1 MNKILYFLTGGL
13 LLGGCSL
20 TERTDLEVSPK
31 PTLTVAYR
39 CLNDRGVNVAHD
51 EIEGMDVFVFDPAG
65 RFLRRMEA
73 DRWTVT
79 DPAGVRLLEGVPPG
93 LYTVVAYANA
103 NRLVLPELVPG
114 ESVADDLIAAEHDRD
129 TCPDADRLL
138 HSLDRF
144 EVRRGEPSVQR
155 AELSRRYFRVELTIT
170 GAEHL
175 GVSAERIAM
184 LFTGIPA
191 GVDCEGVPLDERTVF
206 SPRLEA
212 TPQGF
217 AASFGVYRFR
227 PKDDV
232 RMIVRAA
239 DGTVAQV
246 DLGEYIARRIP
257 EVDLKNDREVTL
269 PIHID
274 ITSAGIAVSIEDWN
288 GQQVQLPVMGD

>member
-20 TERTDLEVSPK
+20 TERTDLEVAPK

-39 CLNDRGVNVAHD
+39 CLNERGIDVAND
-51 EIEGMDVFVFDPAG
+51 EIEGMDIFVFDPAG

-73 DRWTVT
+73 DRRAVT

-93 LYTVVAYANA
+93 EYTVVAYANA
-103 NRLVLPELVPG
+103 DRLVLPELVPG
-114 ESVADDLIAAEHDRD
+114 ESGTYDLIVAEHDRD

-144 EVRRGEPSVQR
+144 EVRRGEPTVQR

-175 GVSAERIAM
+175 GVTAERIAV

-191 GVDCEGVPLDERTVF
+191 GVDFEGVPLDERTVF
-206 SPRLEA
+206 SPRLDR
-212 TPQGF
+212 TSQGF

-239 DGTVAQV
+239 DETVARV
-246 DLGEYIARRIP
+246 DLGEYIARWIP
-257 EVDLKNDREVTL
+257 QVDLKNDREVTL

-274 ITSAGIAVSIEDWN
+274 ITSAGISVSIEDWN
-288 GQQVQLPVMGD
+288 GQQVQLPVIGE

>member
-1 MNKILYFLTGGL
+1 M
-13 LLGGCSL
+13 
-20 TERTDLEVSPK
+20 
-31 PTLTVAYR
+31 
-39 CLNDRGVNVAHD
+39 
-51 EIEGMDVFVFDPAG
+51 
-65 RFLRRMEA
+65 
-73 DRWTVT
+73 
-79 DPAGVRLLEGVPPG
+79 
-93 LYTVVAYANA
+93 
-103 NRLVLPELVPG
+103 LPELVPG
-114 ESVADDLIAAEHDRD
+114 ESVADDLIVAEHGRD

-144 EVRRGEPSVQR
+144 EVRRGEPTVQR

-175 GVSAERIAM
+175 GVSAERIAV

-191 GVDCEGVPLDERTVF
+191 GVDCEGAPLDERTVF

-212 TPQGF
+212 TPPRV

-227 PKDDV
+227 PQRRRADD
-232 RMIVRAA
+232 RPGGGRDRRA
-239 DGTVAQV
+239 GRS
-246 DLGEYIARRIP
+246 GRIHRRRIP

-288 GQQVQLPVMGD
+288 GQQVQLP

>member
-20 TERTDLEVSPK
+20 TERTDLEVAPK

-39 CLNDRGVNVAHD
+39 CLNDRGVDVAND
-51 EIEGMDVFVFDPAG
+51 EVEGMDIFVFDPAG

-73 DRWTVT
+73 DRRTVT

-93 LYTVVAYANA
+93 VYTVAAYANA

-114 ESVADDLIAAEHDRD
+114 ESVADDLIVAEHGRD

-144 EVRRGEPSVQR
+144 EVRRGEPTVQR

-175 GVSAERIAM
+175 GVSAERIAV

-191 GVDCEGVPLDERTVF
+191 GVDCEGAPLDEHTVF

-239 DGTVAQV
+239 DETVAQV

-274 ITSAGIAVSIEDWN
+274 ITSAGIAVNIEDWN
-288 GQQVQLPVMGD
+288 GQQVQLPVMGN